1 MTTLQDVQDCLSR
14 KRLAFA
20 GVSRSE
26 KDFTRTL
33 FRELVKRGY
42 DPVPVHPSA
51 HEIEGRR
58 AYAKVQQID
67 PPVEWVL
74 IATPPKQAE
83 SVVLDCAEAGVKR
96 VWLYRAVGKGSVSR
110 AAVSYCRNKGIRVV
124 EGYCPYA
131 FWPDVAWYH
140 KLHGA
145 LLKITA
151 RWPQ

>member
-1 MTTLQDVQDCLSR
+1 MTTLQDVQDCLNR

-26 KDFTRTL
+26 KDFTRML
-33 FRELVKRGY
+33 FRELVRRGY
-42 DPVPVHPSA
+42 DPVPVHPA
-51 HEIEGRR
+51 AQDIEGRK

-74 IATPPKQAE
+74 ITAPPKQAE
-83 SVVLDCAEAGVKR
+83 SIVLDCAQAGIQR

-124 EGYCPYA
+124 EGYCPYM
-131 FWPDVAWYH
+131 FWPDAAWLH
-140 KLHGA
+140 KFHGA
-145 LLKITA
+145 LLKLVA